1 MPLPAHKSALQHAI
15 RHECAALWP
24 LLEAADSWADE
35 QVLSGQVKGTMMSPH
50 QLASYLLGWATT
62 VLEWG
67 NVYRQTYTVP
77 TIITTGYGA
86 VAQKFYAQYADIA
99 YSAVLTKLHE
109 TVVAIEQLIEQTSE
123 DDLYHIV
130 WYQTKTSGREYTMGR
145 IIELN
150 TVAPLRNARGRLR
163 RVMKER
169 G

>member
-1 MPLPAHKSALQHAI
+1 MPLPAYKSALQHAI
-15 RHECAALWP
+15 RHEYAALWP
-24 LLEAADSWADE
+24 LLEAAAPWADE
-35 QVLSGQVKGTMMSPH
+35 LVLPGQIKGTMMNPH

-67 NVYRQTYTVP
+67 NSYRQTHTVP
-77 TIITTGYGA
+77 TIITTGYGV
-86 VAQKFYAQYADIA
+86 VAQKFYAQYAGIA

-123 DDLYHIV
+123 NDLYHIV
-130 WYQTKTSGREYTMGR
+130 WYQTKTSGREYTMTR